1 MSNVGNSDVQ
11 NSYSLNQ
18 SENKSYH
25 SGDSNETDSMNFQKY
40 ENQEEHGLVE
50 RIYDKGMGEKFNDL
64 IKNPKTIKTMKA
76 FITTED
82 DIVTVPPETTKS
94 KLDDKTTLNGQ
105 DLLSITGF
113 KVIDKL
119 PPTGGETQ
127 TSYNKMI
134 DRFRVSAGQSMFS
147 ETQFSKSR
155 TKFNVPLEP
164 KLSRPTTTII
174 NLGKKYSTL
183 TENEKNMES
192 LEDNEKDKEDEKI
205 DENNPLE
212 QLAKEI
218 DESDQDE
225 YMNKIHKFIRDAFEN
240 RDHKMDF
247 VYYLPSDKENYYEL
261 RPKEF
266 KEIAK
271 EKTYYTLSSKGLTV
285 YQDKKQKE
293 FIKLAEWINER
304 QRYNVIAEIPFF
316 KHFKIWRILKMW
328 RKNIFKQKKIAYQNE
343 LQSSLL
349 FNNENYNDK
358 LVRHKSYCNS
368 ILSLKI
374 LDMKVGLDS
383 NTFQKFQDLQTEL
396 RKRTRK
402 KLDDVHDECQKIF
415 ENSIK
420 TIFSQV
426 QKKINDLHNEENHTS
441 DDIKKGGKPLS
452 SKRKSV
458 NDNNY
463 QENEADKVSQEQ
475 KGILNEDEIVG
486 FDNFSYKNKMMKSLA
501 NF

>member
-225 YMNKIHKFIRDAFEN
+225 
-240 RDHKMDF
+240 
-247 VYYLPSDKENYYEL
+247 
-261 RPKEF
+261 
-266 KEIAK
+266 
-271 EKTYYTLSSKGLTV
+271 
-285 YQDKKQKE
+285 
-293 FIKLAEWINER
+293 
-304 QRYNVIAEIPFF
+304 
-316 KHFKIWRILKMW
+316 
-328 RKNIFKQKKIAYQNE
+328 
-343 LQSSLL
+343 
-349 FNNENYNDK
+349 
-358 LVRHKSYCNS
+358 
-368 ILSLKI
+368 
-374 LDMKVGLDS
+374 
-383 NTFQKFQDLQTEL
+383 
-396 RKRTRK
+396 
-402 KLDDVHDECQKIF
+402 
-415 ENSIK
+415 
-420 TIFSQV
+420 
-426 QKKINDLHNEENHTS
+426 
-441 DDIKKGGKPLS
+441 
-452 SKRKSV
+452 
-458 NDNNY
+458 
-463 QENEADKVSQEQ
+463 
-475 KGILNEDEIVG
+475 
-486 FDNFSYKNKMMKSLA
+486 
-501 NF
+501 